1 MINRRTPNEL
11 VAGLADLECHYF
23 RVAALVAM
31 PEIKA
36 ERQLV
41 GAKRSLAFI
50 DRA

>member
-1 MINRRTPNEL
+1 MSWLLAWLILFSCGGPL
-11 VAGLADLECHYF
+11 VA
-23 RVAALVAM
+23 V
-31 PEIKA
+31 PEIKT